1 MADITATDSVSVPSS
16 AMLVA
21 RSEDVLLACVAY
33 NRPEMRALDALIRL
47 CSSGDLRVSLL
58 ASATTSEGKARSI
71 ASLPTD
77 LLLRVRSHL
86 QTSLLQQ
93 LAAEATTA
101 LAQYGAALV
110 EGLCAGCLWWN
121 ADVYCNGVRA
131 WVEAGYRSR
140 IVEAHFKAQ
149 THDDPLR

>member
-1 MADITATDSVSVPSS
+1 MHCVHISTRMAKRQVRTGACRS
-16 AMLVA
+16 LRELRA
-21 RSEDVLLACVAY
+21 RSSVGLVLLLQRHCLLAMV
-33 NRPEMRALDALIRL
+33 L
-47 CSSGDLRVSLL
+47 CVSLL

-131 WVEAGYRSR
+131 WVEAGYCSR